1 MSFCPCRITVMMMPE
16 QHWQHTTGTDNAG
29 NAGTQTTRRKK
40 PTSVPANNHD
50 PPQHTTN
57 HTYLYCHVPPFPTT
71 HGKHNEGIRLRS
83 CRLGIPLP
91 TFLAP
96 LWNCVPCKWLSTPN
110 NSQMDPGGFRTPKQ
124 KEQEQDKKIQHRQP
138 PHLFFL
144 FCVVQH
150 NTALLPFATI
160 VVCHPCRARPTT
172 WKCQKD
178 GDHLYWLL
186 FVEFQQ
192 WILLTEGE
200 REGRIVSVVGN
211 ENTNEKKKK
220 NQKKNPQ
227 PTIPFTYVQ
236 SIQPWVHLRPSSD
249 DFGNE
254 GELC

>member
-1 MSFCPCRITVMMMPE
+1 
-16 QHWQHTTGTDNAG
+16 
-29 NAGTQTTRRKK
+29 
-40 PTSVPANNHD
+40 
-50 PPQHTTN
+50 
-57 HTYLYCHVPPFPTT
+57 
-71 HGKHNEGIRLRS
+71 
-83 CRLGIPLP
+83 
-91 TFLAP
+91 
-96 LWNCVPCKWLSTPN
+96 
-110 NSQMDPGGFRTPKQ
+110 
-124 KEQEQDKKIQHRQP
+124 
-138 PHLFFL
+138 
-144 FCVVQH
+144 
-150 NTALLPFATI
+150 
-160 VVCHPCRARPTT
+160 
-172 WKCQKD
+172 
-178 GDHLYWLL
+178 LL